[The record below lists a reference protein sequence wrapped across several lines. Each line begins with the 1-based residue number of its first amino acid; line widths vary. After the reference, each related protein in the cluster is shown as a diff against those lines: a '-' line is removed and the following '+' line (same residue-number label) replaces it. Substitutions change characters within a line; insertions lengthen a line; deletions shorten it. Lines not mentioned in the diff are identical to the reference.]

1 MCLLV
6 EQTAKT
12 SFSDEF
18 LADVYSKNKDGLGI
32 MYAEN
37 GIVVV
42 QKIVPTSSA
51 EFIEFYRQYAEGR
64 DCIWHA
70 RMQTHGDIDLD
81 NCHPYYVTDELW
93 MAHNGVLSSG
103 NDNNPAKSDTWH
115 FIRNVIQP
123 AIEGNKYLVHDP
135 EWQAFIGDLI
145 GSTNKFGFMT
155 GDGSTV
161 IINRKSGVEFNGA
174 WLSNTYAW
182 TPSKFGFQTQS
193 KSTYGG
199 GYNKYAYGNYW
210 HQYDWEAEYESYS
223 TVSKSSAK
231 KDVTV
236 KRESKESIR
245 SIIRAAQ
252 NCYLRDT
259 LEQWVV
265 DAPWKA
271 SALIAYCYDDEQGAE
286 ELVADDPAKAVEWI
300 RDLFETDGLTPF
312 NASFDDD
319 GMVAYG

>member
-6 EQTAKT
+6 EQTAST
-12 SFSDEF
+12 NFSDEF
-18 LADVYSKNKDGLGI
+18 LIDVYSKNRDGLGI

-37 GIVVV
+37 GKVVV
-42 QKIVPTSSA
+42 KKTIPA
-51 EFIEFYRQYAEGR
+51 NAGEFVEFYRQYADGK

-70 RMQTHGDIDLD
+70 RMQTHGDIDLE

-103 NDNNPAKSDTWH
+103 NDNDDKKSDTWH

-123 AIEGNKYLVHDP
+123 AIEGNKYLVHDL

-155 GDGSTV
+155 GDGQTV

-182 TPSKFGFQTQS
+182 TPSKFGFKTATS
-193 KSTYGG
+193 GNYGTSR
-199 GYNKYAYGNYW
+199 YAYGNYW
-210 HQYDWEAEYESYS
+210 QEYDWDTGYS
-223 TVSKSSAK
+223 VKGSSAK

-236 KRESKESIR
+236 KPVSTSSIK
-245 SIIRAAQ
+245 SIVRAAH
-252 NCYLRDT
+252 NSYVRDT
-259 LEQWVV
+259 LEQWVA

-271 SALIAYCYDDEQGAE
+271 STLLAYCYEDEKEAE

-300 RDLFETDGLTPF
+300 RDLFEHDGLSPF
-312 NASFDDD
+312 T
-319 GMVAYG
+319 V